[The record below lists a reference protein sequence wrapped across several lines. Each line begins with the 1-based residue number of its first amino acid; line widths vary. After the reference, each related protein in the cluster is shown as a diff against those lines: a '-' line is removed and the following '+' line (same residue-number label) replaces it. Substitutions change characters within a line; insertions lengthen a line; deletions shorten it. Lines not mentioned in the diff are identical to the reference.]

1 MYKRQTKEILEAA
14 KAWAPELLNWKGE
27 FEVLSEQ
34 VGLRPGRKGGA
45 RVEIEE
51 LEAGELVVCHAYG
64 HAGAGYQ
71 NSIGSA
77 QKVVRLLGE
86 FFGES
91 TKVAEAK
98 L

>member
-1 MYKRQTKEILEAA
+1 MERVKQF
-14 KAWAPELLNWKGE
+14 APELLDVNGE
-27 FEVLSEQ
+27 FELVSEQ

-51 LEAGELVVCHAYG
+51 LRLSAQTKGDTITVCHAYG

-77 QKVVRLLGE
+77 EKVVRLLGE
-86 FFGES
+86 HFGNS
-91 TKVAEAK
+91 VTAK